1 MNVLEHYVTEIIG
14 EPYYDDYGSGNY
26 HWWLKVKALC
36 YGSECE
42 TTLMFDS
49 KEEALA
55 IKKVIRSYLN
65 MSEIE
70 FRIAEILGRSAIEND
85 MEVPKDVQQLAQA
98 TRYLAT
104 QLRIICKTEIGDEKI
119 ADVILKQAIDIL
131 K

>member
-1 MNVLEHYVTEIIG
+1 
-14 EPYYDDYGSGNY
+14 
-26 HWWLKVKALC
+26 
-36 YGSECE
+36 
-42 TTLMFDS
+42 
-49 KEEALA
+49 
-55 IKKVIRSYLN
+55 

-70 FRIAEILGRSAIEND
+70 LSIAEILGRSAVEND

-104 QLRIICKTEIGDEKI
+104 QLRIICKIEIGNEKM

>member
-1 MNVLEHYVTEIIG
+1 MIIST
-14 EPYYDDYGSGNY
+14 YTSVFYRSLN
-26 HWWLKVKALC
+26 
-36 YGSECE
+36 SN
-42 TTLMFDS
+42 S
-49 KEEALA
+49 KQ
-55 IKKVIRSYLN
+55 IKY
-65 MSEIE
+65 E

-104 QLRIICKTEIGDEKI
+104 QLRIICKTEIGDEKM

>member
-1 MNVLEHYVTEIIG
+1 MSGFIIENLKRQLTTNNV
-14 EPYYDDYGSGNY
+14 
-26 HWWLKVKALC
+26 
-36 YGSECE
+36 
-42 TTLMFDS
+42 
-49 KEEALA
+49 
-55 IKKVIRSYLN
+55 N

-70 FRIAEILGRSAIEND
+70 LRIAEILGRSAIEND

-104 QLRIICKTEIGDEKI
+104 QLRIICKIEIGNEKM

>member
-1 MNVLEHYVTEIIG
+1 MSKIIDG
-14 EPYYDDYGSGNY
+14 KEYDKLIHQHNNQ
-26 HWWLKVKALC
+26 
-36 YGSECE
+36 
-42 TTLMFDS
+42 
-49 KEEALA
+49 
-55 IKKVIRSYLN
+55 N

-104 QLRIICKTEIGDEKI
+104 QLRIICKIEIGNEKM

>member
-1 MNVLEHYVTEIIG
+1 
-14 EPYYDDYGSGNY
+14 
-26 HWWLKVKALC
+26 
-36 YGSECE
+36 
-42 TTLMFDS
+42 
-49 KEEALA
+49 
-55 IKKVIRSYLN
+55 

-98 TRYLAT
+98 ARYLAM
-104 QLRIICKTEIGDEKI
+104 QLRIICKTEIDDEKI

>member
-1 MNVLEHYVTEIIG
+1 MTFQQLQG
-14 EPYYDDYGSGNY
+14 GNNLQN
-26 HWWLKVKALC
+26 H
-36 YGSECE
+36 
-42 TTLMFDS
+42 
-49 KEEALA
+49 
-55 IKKVIRSYLN
+55 IN

>member
-1 MNVLEHYVTEIIG
+1 
-14 EPYYDDYGSGNY
+14 
-26 HWWLKVKALC
+26 
-36 YGSECE
+36 
-42 TTLMFDS
+42 
-49 KEEALA
+49 
-55 IKKVIRSYLN
+55 

-70 FRIAEILGRSAIEND
+70 LRIAEILGRSAVEND

-104 QLRIICKTEIGDEKI
+104 QLRIICKIEIGNEKM

>member
-1 MNVLEHYVTEIIG
+1 
-14 EPYYDDYGSGNY
+14 
-26 HWWLKVKALC
+26 
-36 YGSECE
+36 
-42 TTLMFDS
+42 
-49 KEEALA
+49 
-55 IKKVIRSYLN
+55 

-98 TRYLAT
+98 
-104 QLRIICKTEIGDEKI
+104 KI